1 MENQKVMKKHIITLA
16 TLVLLLSG
24 CASSVTRDIR
34 VETDSDPKANLSGY
48 TSYAWLGAAA
58 IVFDDK
64 GQWEPP
70 QFDADAEIKFL
81 IDRELREHGMTEDSV
96 NPDLIVAYAA
106 GIDMDSMNIRTDPES
121 GLESLENVPAGALS
135 VVMIDAVTGL
145 AVWAGV
151 ATAEIQQNPTPET
164 TKKRLDFAVSEM
176 FARLPH

>member
-1 MENQKVMKKHIITLA
+1 MKKYLFA
-16 TLVLLLSG
+16 LVTTLLLLAG
-24 CASSVTRDIR
+24 CASTATQDIM
-34 VETDSDPKANLSGY
+34 VETDVDPKANISGY

-81 IDRELREHGMTEDSV
+81 IDRELREHGMTEDSA

-106 GIDMDSMNIRTDPES
+106 GIDMDSMEMKTDPETD
-121 GLESLENVPAGALS
+121 LEVLKNVPVGALS
-135 VVMIDAVTGL
+135 VFLIDAQTGL

-151 ATAEIQQNPTPET
+151 ATADIQEAATAET
-164 TKKRLDFAVSEM
+164 TKKRLDFAVSQM
-176 FARLPH
+176 FSKLPH

>member
-1 MENQKVMKKHIITLA
+1 MA

-24 CASSVTRDIR
+24 CVSNMTRDIM
-34 VETDSDPKANLSGY
+34 VETDSDPKANLGGY

-81 IDRELREHGMTEDSV
+81 IDRELRHHGMTEDSV

-106 GIDMDSMNIRTDPES
+106 GIDMDSMEIKTDPES
-121 GLESLENVPAGALS
+121 GLEVLENVPVGALS
-135 VVMIDAVTGL
+135 VIMIDADTGL

-151 ATAEIQQNPTPET
+151 ATADIQENPTPET
-164 TKKRLDFAVSEM
+164 TKHRLDFAVSEM
-176 FARLPH
+176 FSKLPH